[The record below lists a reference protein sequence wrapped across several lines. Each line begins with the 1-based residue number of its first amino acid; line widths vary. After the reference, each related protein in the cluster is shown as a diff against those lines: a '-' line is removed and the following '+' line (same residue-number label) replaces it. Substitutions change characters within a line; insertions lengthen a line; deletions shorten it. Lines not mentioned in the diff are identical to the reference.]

1 MQIQSQHP
9 EFAEVALPRVDV
21 RFLARRR
28 FATAAMLVI
37 LMVALLVTVPS
48 LDEVFDR
55 LGDMQA
61 GWVVAAL
68 VLELLSCLA
77 FVAVFRFFFDTV
89 APAVARRIAWTEMA
103 SGALLPGGGV
113 TSLAAG
119 GWLMNLAG
127 QSSGRI
133 VRRSSALFF
142 LTSAVNVAALAAGG
156 ALLATG
162 IGGGPHDFLRTAVPI
177 AVGLGAIAVALAAAR
192 LVPGRDGRRRGW
204 LAELAAGI
212 REAKS
217 AATRPSWRVGA
228 ALGYLGFDIAVLW
241 ASLRGLGYAPAIGAL
256 VVAYL
261 AGYLATWMPIPGG
274 LGVLDGGLAAAL
286 VLYGMPPASA
296 AAAVLVYHAIALWVP
311 SVGGLIAYTLLRRTL
326 VQSNAKRRPL
336 TRPAPAA
343 SGDERIRLPGPAP
356 VYVLRAGQRSVPA
369 SAGSASGPGERT
381 ASLDRD
387 SAAQAPL
394 AAPCAW
400 RSAAGSGCRRFEVS
414 DTRPA
419 PAPAPAD

>member
-1 MQIQSQHP
+1 MQIHSQHP
-9 EFAEVALPRVDV
+9 EPAEIALPRFDV
-21 RFLARRR
+21 RSLVRRR
-28 FATAAMLVI
+28 VATAALLVV
-37 LMVALLVTVPS
+37 LMVALLLTVPS
-48 LDEVFDR
+48 LGEVFDR
-55 LGDMQA
+55 FADMQA
-61 GWVVAAL
+61 GWVAAAL
-68 VLELLSCLA
+68 MLELLSCLA

-89 APAVARRIAWTEMA
+89 APAVARRVAWTEMA

-119 GWLMNLAG
+119 WWLMKLAG

-177 AVGLGAIAVALAAAR
+177 AVGLGAIAVALAVAR
-192 LVPGRDGRRRGW
+192 LAPARDGGRRGW
-204 LAELAAGI
+204 RTELAAGI
-212 REAKS
+212 REAKR

-274 LGVLDGGLAAAL
+274 LGVLDGGLAGAL

-311 SVGGLIAYTLLRRTL
+311 STGGLIAYTLLRRKL
-326 VQSNAKRRPL
+326 VGARPV

-343 SGDERIRLPGPAP
+343 SGGERIRLPGPAP
-356 VYVLRAGQRSVPA
+356 AYALGAGGGPSTHQRRCFEHGV
-369 SAGSASGPGERT
+369 SGEP
-381 ASLDRD
+381 
-387 SAAQAPL
+387 
-394 AAPCAW
+394 
-400 RSAAGSGCRRFEVS
+400 RSATEASPR
-414 DTRPA
+414 
-419 PAPAPAD
+419 